1 MTYEDFDND
10 DTNEYERVAHFSNP
24 DINYTGNSTNP
35 TGDAQDGDNA
45 RTMREMRTILA
56 NYRDEIP
63 VSDDIDEDGLPNDW
77 ELLYFG
83 GETNATPTNIAA
95 NGINTLLEAYI
106 AGINPTN
113 PASFFEAS
121 LTNETGFVVQWN
133 ATSGRVYSVFGTTNL
148 QESFQP
154 LETNILWPQ
163 ASWTDNVPNVESFY
177 RIDVQLAD

>member
-1 MTYEDFDND
+1 
-10 DTNEYERVAHFSNP
+10 
-24 DINYTGNSTNP
+24 
-35 TGDAQDGDNA
+35 
-45 RTMREMRTILA
+45 
-56 NYRDEIP
+56 
-63 VSDDIDEDGLPNDW
+63 W